1 MPDALRVTVLFR
13 PPRTANAISSVI
25 HGNLQPSRRRPFPC
39 AEEYDSNETKHEGNH
54 VRFKGTLM
62 ARKSQSDGRYPTPV
76 IDRHSK
82 PGTVIRLIVLAI
94 VLVVAAIAF
103 VYLEGR
109 VDPNFGLGLL
119 GILAM
124 VGIFYL
130 VSTFIGFV
138 QIMPRAGGDELSR
151 LFIDGHPEGTVVI
164 DSKGR
169 VVYANRT
176 YATLIGA
183 AGPNDILSIEAIF
196 SRDNQAAEAV
206 YRLTNRIR
214 EGKEGQEE
222 FRLLNGLGDQT
233 DTPVGPRWY
242 RLRAR
247 LLDLGGGGE
256 KLQAW
261 QLSDITA
268 EREDQERFFKELQ
281 HAIDYLDHAPAGFLS
296 TGNHGDVAYIN
307 ATLADWIGLDLTA
320 FSPGTIALKDLIA
333 GEGMALIESVQAA
346 PGLNKTATLDLDM
359 RRQDGKSLP
368 VRLVHR
374 VSATRDGAPGESRTI
389 VLMRSG
395 EVDSENTT
403 AAAEMRF
410 TRFFNNTPM
419 AIASVDG
426 NGQILRTNAPF
437 LKMFSAAV
445 SRDDLE
451 RGSPFHMVIHE
462 GDRPKFEQALDAARD
477 GQGDID
483 PVDTRH
489 AADSDRFFRFYV
501 TAVVDS
507 GESEEVAI
515 IYAVEMT
522 EQKAL
527 EGQMAQTQKMNAV
540 GTLAGGI
547 AHDFNNVLTAI
558 LLSAD
563 HLLLSLRPSDSSFA
577 DLMEIKRNANRAA
590 VLVRQLL
597 AFSRKQTMR
606 PTVLSMTDVIGDL
619 RMLVDRLT
627 GTHVKLDI
635 EFGKDLWPVK
645 TDLGQFEQV
654 IINLAVNA
662 RDAMPEGGT
671 VKIRTSNVA
680 ADEIEALN
688 HRGMDVADYV
698 LIEVADEGTGIEPDL
713 LDKIFEPFFT
723 TKDVGKGTG
732 LGLSMVY
739 GIIKQSGGY
748 IYPDSQIDKGTTFR
762 IYLPRHVEAVSQADP
777 DAAVADDRAAE
788 DAAAPQSAA
797 VAQQDRERTDLTG
810 SATVLLVEDEEA
822 VRRGGKR
829 MLETRGYTVHEAASG
844 VEALEIIEEFGDAID
859 IVVSDVVMPEM
870 DGPTLLRELRK
881 DHPDMKFIF
890 VSGYAE
896 DAFAKNLPED
906 ATFGFLPKP
915 FSLKQLA
922 TAVKE
927 VVES

>member
-1 MPDALRVTVLFR
+1 
-13 PPRTANAISSVI
+13 
-25 HGNLQPSRRRPFPC
+25 
-39 AEEYDSNETKHEGNH
+39 
-54 VRFKGTLM
+54 M
-62 ARKSQSDGRYPTPV
+62 ARDSQSGDYPTPI

-82 PGTVIRLIVLAI
+82 PGTVVRLTVLAI
-94 VLVVAAIAF
+94 VLVGAAVAFI
-103 VYLEGR
+103 YLEGR
-109 VDPNFGLGLL
+109 VNTNLGLGLL
-119 GILAM
+119 GMLAM
-124 VGIFYL
+124 IGIFYL
-130 VSTFIGFV
+130 VSTVIGFV
-138 QIMPRAGGDELSR
+138 QIMPRGGGDVLSR
-151 LFIDGHPEGTVVI
+151 IFIDGHPEGTVVT
-164 DSKGR
+164 DRKGR

-176 YATLIGA
+176 YADLIGA
-183 AGPNDILSIEAIF
+183 TSPADVHSIEALM
-196 SRDNQAAEAV
+196 SSDNQAAEAV
-206 YRLTNRIR
+206 YRLTNQVR

-222 FRLLNGLGDQT
+222 FRLLKGLGGTGQNAE
-233 DTPVGPRWY
+233 GPRWY

-247 LLDLGGGGE
+247 LLDIGDAGE
-256 KLQAW
+256 QLHAW

-268 EREDQERFFKELQ
+268 EREDQEKFFRELQ
-281 HAIDYLDHAPAGFLS
+281 HAIDYLDHAPAGFMS
-296 TGNHGDVAYIN
+296 TGHDGAIVYIN
-307 ATLADWIGLDLTA
+307 ATLADWIGLDLTQ
-320 FSPGTIALKDLIA
+320 FTPGSVALNDLIA
-333 GEGMALIESVQAA
+333 GEGMALIESVEAA
-346 PGLNKTATLDLDM
+346 PGLDRTATLDLDM
-359 RRQDGKSLP
+359 LRRDGKSMP

-374 VSATRDGAPGESRTI
+374 VSAPRDGAPGESRTI
-389 VLMRSG
+389 VLLRGGESSG
-395 EVDSENTT
+395 PSE

-426 NGQILRTNAPF
+426 SGKIVRTNAPF
-437 LKMFSAAV
+437 LKMFSGAV

-451 RGSPFHMVIHE
+451 KGTRFETVVHDADRKLFASALEAAAE
-462 GDRPKFEQALDAARD
+462 GK
-477 GQGDID
+477 GDIQ

-489 AADSDRFFRFYV
+489 AADEERFIRFYV
-501 TAVVDS
+501 TAVIDDGDS
-507 GESEEVAI
+507 KETAIVYAGET
-515 IYAVEMT
+515 T

-527 EGQMAQTQKMNAV
+527 EAQMAETQKMNAV

-635 EFGKDLWPVK
+635 DYGKDLWPVK

-671 VKIRTSNVA
+671 IKVSTANVESHEVA
-680 ADEIEALN
+680 ALN
-688 HRGMDVADYV
+688 NRGMEAGDYV
-698 LIEVADEGTGIEPDL
+698 MIAIEDEGTGIAPDL

-748 IYPDSQIDKGTTFR
+748 IYPESNVGKGTTFR
-762 IYLPRHVEAVSQADP
+762 IYLPRHVETEEEAVSD
-777 DAAVADDRAAE
+777 
-788 DAAAPQSAA
+788 SAA
-797 VAQQDRERTDLTG
+797 DKAGAGADGANGSGGQKEPTDLTG

-829 MLETRGYTVHEAASG
+829 MLETRGYTVHEAGSG
-844 VEALEIIEEFGDAID
+844 VEALDVIKELDGDVD

-881 DHPDMKFIF
+881 EYPDMKFIF

-896 DAFAKNLPED
+896 DAFAKNLPEN
-906 ATFGFLPKP
+906 AQFGFLPKP

-927 VVES
+927 VIDS

>member
-1 MPDALRVTVLFR
+1 
-13 PPRTANAISSVI
+13 
-25 HGNLQPSRRRPFPC
+25 
-39 AEEYDSNETKHEGNH
+39 
-54 VRFKGTLM
+54 M
-62 ARKSQSDGRYPTPV
+62 ARDSQSGDYPTPI

-82 PGTVIRLIVLAI
+82 PGTVVRLTVLAI
-94 VLVVAAIAF
+94 VLVGAAVAFI
-103 VYLEGR
+103 YLEGR
-109 VDPNFGLGLL
+109 VNTNLGLGLL
-119 GILAM
+119 GMLAM
-124 VGIFYL
+124 IGIFYL
-130 VSTFIGFV
+130 VSTVIGFV
-138 QIMPRAGGDELSR
+138 QIMPRGGGDVLSR
-151 LFIDGHPEGTVVI
+151 IFIDGHPEGTVVT
-164 DSKGR
+164 DKKGR

-176 YATLIGA
+176 YADLIGA
-183 AGPNDILSIEAIF
+183 NSPADVHSIEAIM
-196 SRDNQAAEAV
+196 SSDNQAAEAV
-206 YRLTNRIR
+206 YRLTNQVR

-222 FRLLNGLGDQT
+222 FRLLKGLGGTKAQAE
-233 DTPVGPRWY
+233 GPRWY

-247 LLDLGGGGE
+247 LLDIGDAGE
-256 KLQAW
+256 QLHAW
-261 QLSDITA
+261 QLSDISA
-268 EREDQERFFKELQ
+268 EREDQEKFFRELQ
-281 HAIDYLDHAPAGFLS
+281 HAIDYLDHAPAGFMS
-296 TGNHGDVAYIN
+296 TGHDGAIVYIN
-307 ATLADWIGLDLTA
+307 ATLADWIGLDLTQ
-320 FSPGTIALKDLIA
+320 FTPGSIALNDLIA
-333 GEGMALIESVQAA
+333 GEGMALIESVEAA
-346 PGLNKTATLDLDM
+346 PGLDRTATLDLDM
-359 RRQDGKSLP
+359 LRRDGKSMP

-374 VSATRDGAPGESRTI
+374 VSAPRDGAPGESRTI
-389 VLMRSG
+389 VLLRGGEASG
-395 EVDSENTT
+395 PSE

-426 NGQILRTNAPF
+426 GGKIVRTNAPF
-437 LKMFSAAV
+437 LKMFSGAV

-451 RGSPFHMVIHE
+451 KGTRFETVVHE
-462 GDRPKFEQALDAARD
+462 ADRKLFASALEAAAE
-477 GQGDID
+477 GKGDIQ

-489 AADSDRFFRFYV
+489 AADGERFIRFYV
-501 TAVVDS
+501 TAVIDDGDS
-507 GESEEVAI
+507 KETAI
-515 IYAVEMT
+515 VYAVETT

-527 EGQMAQTQKMNAV
+527 EAQMAETQKMNAV

-635 EFGKDLWPVK
+635 DYGKDLWPVK

-671 VKIRTSNVA
+671 IRIGTANVESGEVA
-680 ADEIEALN
+680 ALN
-688 HRGMDVADYV
+688 NRGMEVGDYV
-698 LIEVADEGTGIEPDL
+698 MIAIEDEGTGIAPDL

-748 IYPDSQIDKGTTFR
+748 IYPESEVGKGSTFR
-762 IYLPRHVEAVSQADP
+762 IYLPRHIETEEEAASDS
-777 DAAVADDRAAE
+777 AE
-788 DAAAPQSAA
+788 DKQEAGAGGANGSGGQKEP
-797 VAQQDRERTDLTG
+797 TDLTG

-829 MLETRGYTVHEAASG
+829 MLETRGYTVHEAGSG
-844 VEALEIIEEFGDAID
+844 VEALDVIKELDGDVD

-881 DHPDMKFIF
+881 EYPDMKFIF

-896 DAFAKNLPED
+896 DAFAKNLPEN
-906 ATFGFLPKP
+906 AQFGFLPKP

-927 VVES
+927 VIDS

>member
-1 MPDALRVTVLFR
+1 
-13 PPRTANAISSVI
+13 
-25 HGNLQPSRRRPFPC
+25 
-39 AEEYDSNETKHEGNH
+39 
-54 VRFKGTLM
+54 M
-62 ARKSQSDGRYPTPV
+62 ARDSQSGDYPTPI

-82 PGTVIRLIVLAI
+82 PGTVVRLTVLAI
-94 VLVVAAIAF
+94 VLVGAAVAFI
-103 VYLEGR
+103 YLEGR
-109 VDPNFGLGLL
+109 VNTNLGLGLL
-119 GILAM
+119 GMLAM
-124 VGIFYL
+124 IGIFYL
-130 VSTFIGFV
+130 VSTVIGFV
-138 QIMPRAGGDELSR
+138 QIMPRGGGDVLSR
-151 LFIDGHPEGTVVI
+151 IFIDGHPEGTVVT
-164 DSKGR
+164 DRKGR

-176 YATLIGA
+176 YADLIGA
-183 AGPNDILSIEAIF
+183 TSPADVHSIEAIM
-196 SRDNQAAEAV
+196 SSDNQAAEAV
-206 YRLTNRIR
+206 YRLTNQVR

-222 FRLLNGLGDQT
+222 FRLLKGLGGTGQNAE
-233 DTPVGPRWY
+233 GPRWY

-247 LLDLGGGGE
+247 LLDIGDAGE
-256 KLQAW
+256 QLHAW

-268 EREDQERFFKELQ
+268 EREDQEKFFRELQ
-281 HAIDYLDHAPAGFLS
+281 HAIDYLDHAPAGFMS
-296 TGNHGDVAYIN
+296 TGHDGAIVYIN
-307 ATLADWIGLDLTA
+307 ATLADWIGLDLTQ
-320 FSPGTIALKDLIA
+320 FTPGSVALNDLIA
-333 GEGMALIESVQAA
+333 GEGMALIESVEAA
-346 PGLNKTATLDLDM
+346 PGLDRTATLDLDM
-359 RRQDGKSLP
+359 LRRDGKSMP

-374 VSATRDGAPGESRTI
+374 VSAPRDGAPGESRTI
-389 VLMRSG
+389 VLLRGGESSG
-395 EVDSENTT
+395 PSE

-426 NGQILRTNAPF
+426 SGKIVRTNAPF
-437 LKMFSAAV
+437 LKMFSGAV

-451 RGSPFHMVIHE
+451 KGTRFETVVHDADRKLFASALEAAAE
-462 GDRPKFEQALDAARD
+462 GK
-477 GQGDID
+477 GDIQ

-489 AADSDRFFRFYV
+489 AADEERFIRFYV
-501 TAVVDS
+501 TAVIDDGDS
-507 GESEEVAI
+507 KETAI
-515 IYAVEMT
+515 VYAVETT

-527 EGQMAQTQKMNAV
+527 EAQMAETQKMNAV

-635 EFGKDLWPVK
+635 DYGKDLWPVK

-671 VKIRTSNVA
+671 IKVSTANVESHAVA
-680 ADEIEALN
+680 ALN
-688 HRGMDVADYV
+688 NRGMEVGDYV
-698 LIEVADEGTGIEPDL
+698 MIAIEDEGTGIAPDL

-748 IYPDSQIDKGTTFR
+748 IYPESNVGKGTTFR
-762 IYLPRHVEAVSQADP
+762 IYLPRHVETEEEAVS
-777 DAAVADDRAAE
+777 
-788 DAAAPQSAA
+788 DAAADKAGAGADGANGSGGQKEP
-797 VAQQDRERTDLTG
+797 TDLTG

-829 MLETRGYTVHEAASG
+829 MLETRGYTVHEAGSG
-844 VEALEIIEEFGDAID
+844 VEALDVIKELDGDVD

-881 DHPDMKFIF
+881 EYPDMKFIF

-896 DAFAKNLPED
+896 DAFAKNLPEN
-906 ATFGFLPKP
+906 AQFGFLPKP

-927 VVES
+927 VIDS